1 MSKNKQDNDSTIRNY
16 EKMITNTSYIKA
28 LVQVLQITL
37 HQLEIDNFPFF
48 IAGSTIFKIIFNK
61 RFHMPEIYGI
71 EDIDIIYFDKKET
84 SYEREDEIIK
94 TVKGNVTND
103 IANILD
109 IKNQARIHL
118 WFKQKYG
125 KEIEPYHDIEDVFGR
140 MSTSLQ
146 KSALEISKNDTILR
160 IYDDHFISDVKS
172 MVIRRNNKSQYNESG
187 FLEKAKKW
195 MDLYPDL
202 KIIKT

>member
-1 MSKNKQDNDSTIRNY
+1 MSKNRQNNDSTIRDY
-16 EKMITNTSYIKA
+16 EEIITNTSYIKT
-28 LVQVLQITL
+28 LVQTLETTL
-37 HQLEIDNFPFF
+37 HQLEINNFPFF

-61 RFHMPEIYGI
+61 RFHMPEMYGI

-94 TVKGNVTND
+94 TVKGNVTNN

-109 IKNQARIHL
+109 IKNQARVHL

-125 KEIEPYHDIEDVFGR
+125 KEIKPYHDIKNVFDR

-146 KSALEISKNDTILR
+146 KCALEISKNDTILR
-160 IYDDHFISDVKS
+160 IYDNHFISDVKS
-172 MVIRRNNKSQYNESG
+172 MVIRRNNKSQYDESG

-195 MDLYPDL
+195 IDLYPDL